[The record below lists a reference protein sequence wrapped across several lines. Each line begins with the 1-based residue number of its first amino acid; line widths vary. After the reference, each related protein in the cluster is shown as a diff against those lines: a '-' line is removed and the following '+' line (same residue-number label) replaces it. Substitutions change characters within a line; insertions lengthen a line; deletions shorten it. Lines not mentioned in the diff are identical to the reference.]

1 MMITANSIPT
11 TNLLEQCFLI
21 VIGRIVHVEGSNI
34 EDSHQSGRNMIDSA
48 QASSLRQIYGEDY
61 IDLVQMPT
69 RIESAISDRGITAQ
83 LKASIECHSVEHFEA
98 VKARIVMGWNA
109 LNGLAGVPYVG
120 RCDSASEA
128 SAFIK
133 PEWRGLL

>member
-1 MMITANSIPT
+1 MITANIIPT
-11 TNLLEQCFLI
+11 ENILEQCFLV
-21 VIGRIVHVEGSNI
+21 VIGKITLVGGCDVEASY
-34 EDSHQSGRNMIDSA
+34 QSARHMIDYA

-61 IDLVQMPT
+61 IDLVHMPT
-69 RIESAISDRGITAQ
+69 RVESAISDRGITAQ

-98 VKARIVMGWNA
+98 VKAQIVMGWNA